1 PAASIAAA
9 ARRRVHM
16 RRFLI
21 GVFSLVSLY
30 AAVSHAATVARPGH
44 TFAIVARDSTTG
56 ELGVA
61 VQSQWFSVGAHVIW
75 AEAGVGVVATQSF
88 TEVSYG
94 PLGLQLMKAGKT
106 PQQALAAL
114 IAADPQEAVRQVA
127 MVDAKGRV
135 AVHTGSK
142 CIAAGGNQAGAQFS
156 TEANLMEKNTV
167 WDAMARAYENAK
179 GDLAER
185 LLQALEAAQRE
196 GGDIRGRQSAAILI
210 VPAQSTG
217 RPWADRVMDLR
228 VEDSPNPI
236 PELRR
241 LVDMHRAYDKMDQG
255 DAAMALNHVDEAMAD
270 YGDAAKQL
278 PTNPEVKY
286 WAAITM
292 YTAGHEK
299 EAMAYFKDVF
309 AKNPK
314 WMEVTRRLPAAGL
327 LPDEATVN
335 KILAVG
341 PKKGG

>member
-1 PAASIAAA
+1 
-9 ARRRVHM
+9 M
-16 RRFLI
+16 KKFLI
-21 GVFSLVSLY
+21 GSLMMAGCVLCMT
-30 AAVSHAATVARPGH
+30 ATHATEIARLSPRVVRPVH
-44 TFAIVARDSTTG
+44 TYSIVARDSTTG

-61 VQSQWFSVGAHVIW
+61 VQSHWFSVGAHVVW

-94 PLGLQLMKAGKT
+94 PLGLELMRAGKT
-106 PQQALAAL
+106 AQQALDAL

-127 MVDAKGRV
+127 MVDATGRV
-135 AVHTGSK
+135 AAHTGSK
-142 CIAAGGNQAGAQFS
+142 CIQAAGDHPGAQFC

-167 WDAMARAYENAK
+167 WDAMAHAYETAK

-196 GGDIRGRQSAAILI
+196 GGDIRGKQSAAILI
-210 VPAQSTG
+210 VPAKSTG

-228 VEDSPNPI
+228 VEDNAEPVK
-236 PELRR
+236 ELRR
-241 LVDMHRAYDKMDQG
+241 LVAMHRAYDKMDEG
-255 DAAMALNHVDEAMAD
+255 DAAMSENKMDDALKA
-270 YGDAAKQL
+270 YGDAATQL

-286 WAAITM
+286 WAAITL
-292 YTAGHEK
+292 YTGGHEK
-299 EAMAYFKDVF
+299 EALSYFKDVF

-341 PKKGG
+341 PKK

>member
-1 PAASIAAA
+1 MRALVSSIVALMFLNGVAHAAEIAPLS
-9 ARRRVHM
+9 RRV
-16 RRFLI
+16 
-21 GVFSLVSLY
+21 S
-30 AAVSHAATVARPGH
+30 RPVH
-44 TFAIVARDSTTG
+44 TYSIVARDSTTG

-61 VQSQWFSVGAHVIW
+61 VQSHWFSVGAHVVW
-75 AEAGVGVVATQSF
+75 AEAGVGAVATQSF

-94 PLGLQLMKAGKT
+94 PLGLDLMRAGKT
-106 PQQALAAL
+106 AQQALDAL

-127 MVDAKGRV
+127 MVDATGRV
-135 AVHTGSK
+135 AAHTGSK
-142 CIAAGGNQAGAQFS
+142 CIQAAGDHPGTQFC

-167 WDAMARAYENAK
+167 WDAMAHAYETAK

-196 GGDIRGRQSAAILI
+196 GGDIRGKQSAAILI
-210 VPAQSTG
+210 VPAKSTG

-228 VEDSPNPI
+228 VEDNAEPVK
-236 PELRR
+236 ELRR
-241 LVDMHRAYDKMDQG
+241 LVAMHRAYDKMDEG
-255 DAAMALNHVDEAMAD
+255 DAAMSENKMDDALQA
-270 YGDAAKQL
+270 YGDAARQL

-286 WAAITM
+286 WAAVTM
-292 YTAGHEK
+292 YTGGHEK
-299 EAMAYFKDVF
+299 EALAYFKDVF

-341 PKKGG
+341 PKK

>member
-1 PAASIAAA
+1 
-9 ARRRVHM
+9 
-16 RRFLI
+16 
-21 GVFSLVSLY
+21 
-30 AAVSHAATVARPGH
+30 
-44 TFAIVARDSTTG
+44 
-56 ELGVA
+56 
-61 VQSQWFSVGAHVIW
+61 
-75 AEAGVGVVATQSF
+75 
-88 TEVSYG
+88 
-94 PLGLQLMKAGKT
+94 
-106 PQQALAAL
+106 
-114 IAADPQEAVRQVA
+114 
-127 MVDAKGRV
+127 
-135 AVHTGSK
+135 
-142 CIAAGGNQAGAQFS
+142 
-156 TEANLMEKNTV
+156 MEKDTV
-167 WDAMARAYENAK
+167 WDAMARAYQNAK

-228 VEDSPNPI
+228 VEDNTEPI

-241 LVDMHRAYDKMDQG
+241 LVAMHRAYDKMDKG
-255 DAAMALNHVDEAMAD
+255 DSAMSLNHVDEAMAD

-278 PTNPEVKY
+278 PGNPEVKY

-292 YTAGHEK
+292 YTSGHEK

-335 KILAVG
+335 KILTAG
-341 PKKGG
+341 PKNSR